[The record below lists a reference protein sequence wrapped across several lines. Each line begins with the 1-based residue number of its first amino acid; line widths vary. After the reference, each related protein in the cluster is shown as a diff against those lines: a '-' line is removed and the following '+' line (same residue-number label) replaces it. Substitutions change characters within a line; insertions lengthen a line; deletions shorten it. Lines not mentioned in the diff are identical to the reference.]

1 METVSANGPIV
12 GRALRTVSFDLG
24 RSGAYRNE
32 TWVAVSDAEVASGF
46 AILTDGS
53 WVTVEGI
60 ETEAEP
66 SPFWARVTGHWTE
79 DKADPP
85 VPVMPLN
92 AGRSDSVQCRM
103 SKSDH
108 LPGRIVGDVRRLTP
122 TENNRYIE
130 MTGGHT
136 HACQETSCGWEPVD
150 GNDLGDV
157 EYQCMCSGS
166 MSFPGES

>member
-1 METVSANGPIV
+1 METVSATGPIV
-12 GRALRTVSFDLG
+12 GRALRTVSFDIG

-66 SPFWARVTGHWTE
+66 SPLWARVTGHWMEE
-79 DKADPP
+79 DHPSA
-85 VPVMPLN
+85 
-92 AGRSDSVQCRM
+92 SET
-103 SKSDH
+103 DH
-108 LPGRIVGDVRRLTP
+108 LPGRIVGDVRHLTP

-157 EYQCMCSGS
+157 EYRCMCSVA
-166 MSFPGES
+166 SFPGES